1 MPLNYDFQGQITPYQ
16 YIGDEPS
23 FGSLTMTMLARSF
36 NDLMI
41 GDLDIFFPDM
51 MIPERN
57 LVVEQVIEGHAI
69 MPPAMPGIPGGQY
82 LEPNRIRRF
91 NANPQIFR
99 EDDSIDRMY
108 INQLKE
114 PGSINTQRA
123 AALWIS
129 DRMQKMVNRHR
140 RTKSIFQAKML
151 LGGWNYF
158 DSRSK
163 VGINVSSNIPIHNFV
178 SYNGWGGD
186 NVSSVAAD
194 ADVSIMNR
202 TYKALGALTANKTR
216 PEAAFFT
223 STDYKIGVPWTY
235 PQADIVRCLKLW
247 LNYLYLTNKNKF
259 THIVINSQLLTVIST
274 VNEYLKAWQGF
285 PGALVMNQPGGSVA
299 GNANYVASAN
309 TPAAHQI
316 TFGPGGEITTIAGL
330 KVIVLD
336 GIWRNPANDN
346 KLEVYWPA
354 NKVALVAESSMS
366 DPSAKLGFTYHCSGE
381 APDGSPGLWVRTS
394 EDAPLPAP
402 PSFMMQMGDCF
413 VPVPIYPHWIS
424 VMEVCRPED
433 LYTSLPILPDLA
445 YGTF

>member
-1 MPLNYDFQGQITPYQ
+1 MLNYDFQGQITPYQ

-36 NDLMI
+36 NDMMI

-57 LVVEQVIEGHAI
+57 LVVEQIIEGHAI
-69 MPPAMPGIPGGQY
+69 MPPAAPGIPGGQY

-91 NANPQIFR
+91 TANPQIFR
-99 EDDSIDRMY
+99 EDSSIEQLY
-108 INQLKE
+108 VNQLKE
-114 PGSINTQRA
+114 PGSINTQRNA
-123 AALWIS
+123 AEWIS
-129 DRMQKMVNRHR
+129 RQMQMMVNRHR

-158 DSRSK
+158 DARTNI
-163 VGINVSSNIPIHNFV
+163 GINASSNIPIHNFIT
-178 SYNGWGGD
+178 YNGWGGAD
-186 NVSSVAAD
+186 SAAAN
-194 ADVSIMNR
+194 ADVNIMNR
-202 TYKALGALTANKTR
+202 VYKALGALTATKTR

-235 PQADIVRCLKLW
+235 AQADIVRCLKLW
-247 LNYLYLTNKNKF
+247 KQYLYMTNKNKF
-259 THIVINSQLLTVIST
+259 THIVINSQLLAVIST
-274 VNEYLKAWQGF
+274 VNEYLKTWQGF
-285 PGALVMNQPGGSVA
+285 PGTLVINQPDAANGVA
-299 GNANYVASAN
+299 GNTMTAASMR
-309 TPAAHQI
+309 PPSPMDI
-316 TFGPGGEITTIAGL
+316 TFGPGGDITTIAGL
-330 KVIVLD
+330 KVVVLD

-394 EDAPLPAP
+394 EDAPLPSP
-402 PSFMMQMGDCF
+402 PGLKIQMGDCF
-413 VPVPIYPHWIS
+413 IPVPIYPHWIS
-424 VMEVCRPED
+424 VMEVCPAQD